1 MDFLDEMAFS
11 SMKKLMTI
19 ALFGDGI
26 TFYWMK
32 KRASMR
38 NPQ

>member
-1 MDFLDEMAFS
+1 MSQHIDEKVDA
-11 SMKKLMTI
+11 I

-26 TFYWMK
+26 AFYWMK
-32 KRASMR
+32 QRASMR